1 MSWAHGSQSRAEK
14 ENTPSPN
21 LTKSL
26 MRVQGLR
33 ESFGNM
39 PAKPAKSQLF
49 PSDVLKSRLNS
60 ALETPIEVSSGAPS
74 QHVPAEMMSNS
85 THQNNMQLVR
95 SSQPEVRMLPP
106 GYSQALSE
114 TEEHLSEHPS
124 VKADSQGTDDFEG
137 SSAGT
142 WNSPKEKALSSAS
155 TDVQGAPLPAPLHI
169 IEAIGSMSVTNRRPS
184 FSTASLALSGS
195 PILPGDEKENQ
206 PLNEAGVP
214 ATFEDNIEQVDPNAL
229 ALAAAAV
236 DHWDSHKYNYPT
248 VHAITLDRHPRTNE
262 CDIDTATGKLLE
274 PVRYIKLQRDSSA
287 KHDWHRM
294 NLTSGICIEREIA
307 RRESLRK
314 EIEQRED
321 EAKYANPTFE
331 EDKVPDAACTLRP
344 AKPEDFQA
352 IAEIIDLE
360 RKRGENSQ
368 VYLPNAGRGP
378 AGLIVLIRGLYDYC
392 LSKHRPFIVAIPS
405 TSPIKDRT
413 NWSKEE
419 EEEYQEFLKFKQ
431 SRQASQQKV
440 LGFAVI
446 TEPRI
451 GFLAPCNGSRFSG
464 LIRLFV
470 HPQHRQKKVG
480 TALLDKILS
489 CVNIYHRSEI
499 DYLWECSEARKTY
512 EYVSAHNLR
521 KYNRVY
527 VQAYSAGK
535 SDAQVDI
542 FQRFLNKFDFE
553 LVAQLQ
559 DAVKH
564 GIDPGVWKTLNVW
577 ELEVRSTSE
586 IQEDLVDQ

>member
-1 MSWAHGSQSRAEK
+1 MSWAHGSQSWAGE

-33 ESFGNM
+33 ESLGNM
-39 PAKPAKSQLF
+39 PAKSQLF
-49 PSDVLKSRLNS
+49 PSDILKSRLNS
-60 ALETPIEVSSGAPS
+60 ALETSTEMSNCAPS
-74 QHVPAEMMSNS
+74 QHAPAEMMSNS
-85 THQNNMQLVR
+85 THKNNMQLVR
-95 SSQPEVRMLPP
+95 SSQPEVRIPSP

-114 TEEHLSEHPS
+114 TEDHLSQHPS
-124 VKADSQGTDDFEG
+124 VKADSQGTNDFEG
-137 SSAGT
+137 SSVGT
-142 WNSPKEKALSSAS
+142 WNSSKEKALSSAS

-184 FSTASLALSGS
+184 FSTTSLALSGC
-195 PILPGDEKENQ
+195 PVLPGDEKENQ
-206 PLNEAGVP
+206 PLNAAGVP

-229 ALAAAAV
+229 AMAAAAV
-236 DHWDSHKYNYPT
+236 DHWDIHKQNYPK
-248 VHAITLDRHPRTNE
+248 VHVITLDRYSRIDE
-262 CDIDTATGKLLE
+262 CDIDTVTGKLLK

-287 KHDWHRM
+287 KHNWRRM
-294 NLTSGICIEREIA
+294 NLTSGNCIDREIA
-307 RRESLRK
+307 RRKELRK
-314 EIEQRED
+314 EIERREH

-331 EDKVPDAACTLRP
+331 EDKVPDAACTIRP
-344 AKPEDFQA
+344 AKPEDFPA
-352 IAEIIDLE
+352 IADIIDLE
-360 RKRGENSQ
+360 RKRGEDSQ
-368 VYLPNAGRGP
+368 VYLPKAGRGP

-392 LSKHRPFIVAIPS
+392 LSNHRPFIVAVPS

-413 NWSKEE
+413 NWSKED

-431 SRQASQQKV
+431 SRQTSKQKV

-446 TEPRI
+446 TEARI

-499 DYLWECSEARKTY
+499 DYKWDCSDTRKTY

-542 FQRFLNKFDFE
+542 FQRLLNKFDFE
-553 LVAQLQ
+553 LVAQFQ

-577 ELEVRSTSE
+577 ELEVRSPSE

>member
-1 MSWAHGSQSRAEK
+1 
-14 ENTPSPN
+14 
-21 LTKSL
+21 

-33 ESFGNM
+33 ESLGNM
-39 PAKPAKSQLF
+39 PAKSQLF

-60 ALETPIEVSSGAPS
+60 ALETSTEISNPAPS
-74 QHVPAEMMSNS
+74 QHAPAENMSNS
-85 THQNNMQLVR
+85 THQSNMQLVR
-95 SSQPEVRMLPP
+95 SSQPGVRMPSP

-114 TEEHLSEHPS
+114 TEDHLSQYPS
-124 VKADSQGTDDFEG
+124 LKAGSQGTQEFEG
-137 SSAGT
+137 SSVGT

-184 FSTASLALSGS
+184 FSTASLALSGCHV
-195 PILPGDEKENQ
+195 LPGDEKENL
-206 PLNEAGVP
+206 PLNAAGVP
-214 ATFEDNIEQVDPNAL
+214 ATFEDNIEQVDPSAL

-236 DHWDSHKYNYPT
+236 DHWDIHKQNYPK
-248 VHAITLDRHPRTNE
+248 VHVITLDRHSRIDE
-262 CDIDTATGKLLE
+262 CDIDTATGKLLK

-287 KHDWHRM
+287 KHNWRRM
-294 NLTSGICIEREIA
+294 NLSSGTCIDSEIA
-307 RRESLRK
+307 RRRELRK
-314 EIEQRED
+314 EIERREH

-331 EDKVPDAACTLRP
+331 EDKVPDAACTIRP
-344 AKPEDFQA
+344 AKPEDFPA
-352 IAEIIDLE
+352 IADIIDLE

-368 VYLPNAGRGP
+368 VYLPEAGRGP

-392 LSKHRPFIVAIPS
+392 LSKHRPFIVAVPS

-413 NWSKEE
+413 NWSKED

-431 SRQASQQKV
+431 SRQKSQQRV

-446 TEPRI
+446 TEVRI

-480 TALLDKILS
+480 TALLDKVLS

-499 DYLWECSEARKTY
+499 DYKWDCSETQKTY
-512 EYVSAHNLR
+512 EYISAHNLR

-542 FQRFLNKFDFE
+542 FQRLLKKFDFE
-553 LVAQLQ
+553 LVAQFQ